1 MIRLTIGDQDNLP
14 VVEVET
20 EVGRHIPEASSD
32 VILSDQRWNGTLLLP
47 DLRTEAFRAALLFFI
62 IIISYWNSGRERHR
76 AMTLVLDKVVEDVAS
91 KAVNKISPPTS
102 MLRMRL
108 PNTRSEEEA

>member
-1 MIRLTIGDQDNLP
+1 MGGILTLDINF
-14 VVEVET
+14 
-20 EVGRHIPEASSD
+20 HIIYNTLNPEEWAPS
-32 VILSDQRWNGTLLLP
+32 N
-47 DLRTEAFRAALLFFI
+47 I
-62 IIISYWNSGRERHR
+62 ICRVCQKKKKTITCRERHR